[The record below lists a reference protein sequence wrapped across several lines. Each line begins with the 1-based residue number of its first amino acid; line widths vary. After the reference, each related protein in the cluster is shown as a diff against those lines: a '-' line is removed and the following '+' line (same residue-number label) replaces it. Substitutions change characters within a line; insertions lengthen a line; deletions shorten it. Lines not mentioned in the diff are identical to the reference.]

1 MTKYEAVA
9 QAIKNDIENGLY
21 KEGQPIPTEELL
33 TAQYDVS
40 RQTIRKALSLLV
52 EDNLI
57 LKRQGSGSV
66 VRPKR
71 LNPRT
76 GKIAVVATY
85 ISDYIF
91 PSQLRAVNDVLSK
104 TSIQLFFLRHATV
117 FATSVRYLKKYSRIP
132 LTEY

>member
-52 EDNLI
+52 
-57 LKRQGSGSV
+57 
-66 VRPKR
+66 
-71 LNPRT
+71 
-76 GKIAVVATY
+76 
-85 ISDYIF
+85 
-91 PSQLRAVNDVLSK
+91 
-104 TSIQLFFLRHATV
+104 
-117 FATSVRYLKKYSRIP
+117 
-132 LTEY
+132 

>member
-9 QAIKNDIENGLY
+9 QAIKTDIENGLY

-57 LKRQGSGSV
+57 LKRQGSGSD
-66 VRPKR
+66 RKDSCGCNIHQR
-71 LNPRT
+71 L
-76 GKIAVVATY
+76 Y
-85 ISDYIF
+85 F
-91 PSQLRAVNDVLSK
+91 PESAAGS
-104 TSIQLFFLRHATV
+104 
-117 FATSVRYLKKYSRIP
+117 
-132 LTEY
+132 E

>member
-9 QAIKNDIENGLY
+9 QAIKTDIENGLY

-66 VRPKR
+66 RKTDRNGYTCSIFQRILP
-71 LNPRT
+71 
-76 GKIAVVATY
+76 VAQRH
-85 ISDYIF
+85 IF
-91 PSQLRAVNDVLSK
+91 CMCG
-104 TSIQLFFLRHATV
+104 
-117 FATSVRYLKKYSRIP
+117 
-132 LTEY
+132 

>member
-71 LNPRT
+71 LNPREDSC
-76 GKIAVVATY
+76 GCNIHQRLY
-85 ISDYIF
+85 F
-91 PSQLRAVNDVLSK
+91 PESAAGS
-104 TSIQLFFLRHATV
+104 
-117 FATSVRYLKKYSRIP
+117 
-132 LTEY
+132 E

>member
-9 QAIKNDIENGLY
+9 QAIKTDIENGVY

-66 VRPKR
+66 VRPKDSGGCNIHQR
-71 LNPRT
+71 L
-76 GKIAVVATY
+76 Y
-85 ISDYIF
+85 F
-91 PSQLRAVNDVLSK
+91 PKSAKGS
-104 TSIQLFFLRHATV
+104 
-117 FATSVRYLKKYSRIP
+117 
-132 LTEY
+132 E

>member
-9 QAIKNDIENGLY
+9 QAIKTDIENGLY
-21 KEGQPIPTEELL
+21 KERQPIPTEELL

-57 LKRQGSGSV
+57 LKRQGSGSL
-66 VRPKR
+66 VRSKR

-85 ISDYIF
+85 ISDYI
-91 PSQLRAVNDVLSK
+91 SRVNCG
-104 TSIQLFFLRHATV
+104 Q
-117 FATSVRYLKKYSRIP
+117 
-132 LTEY
+132 